1 MYKTIRRLAQKRY
14 ICFLLVM
21 VMVSAVL
28 GELYY
33 YLITSKTV
41 SMVISLNYPGAEK
54 GLNPDGSRFNISELT
69 SDEILNE
76 AKSGLTMENQSNNS
90 IRNCMY
96 ITTQFGASEIEEV
109 VNTIA
114 QDAEASYVPT
124 TFYLTYTQKNKL
136 EENEGHQFLHALAES
151 YSDYFYKNHAEN
163 NSVLRFEPDSYD
175 FSDYDYTEIYDM
187 LYDKA
192 DRMLALLNEHN
203 SENRAFRSKENVNL
217 STLRDELRN
226 FRDVELEK
234 FNAYVVQNNIS
245 KDRPAFVNKLSY
257 LINHSTVTYRKNYN
271 ASNIARRALEKYDAK
286 IIAVAFI
293 PALDKTDSFYMSRT
307 KTGIDDLAKNSYSD
321 GMEASRISKRIDSY
335 QHNYQKLLWAADSS
349 PGQIAHTDEYLQ
361 SIISSLDEL
370 SRRIVRLD
378 DEYLEYKTEDYFSY
392 TVEKQRG
399 PLNPKFMGKSAAVGF
414 ILAIAVICYMEF
426 LYGSVQK
433 KTATARR
440 ALRIMTRH
448 RKGG

>member
-175 FSDYDYTEIYDM
+175 FSDYDYTEI
-187 LYDKA
+187 
-192 DRMLALLNEHN
+192 
-203 SENRAFRSKENVNL
+203 
-217 STLRDELRN
+217 
-226 FRDVELEK
+226 
-234 FNAYVVQNNIS
+234 
-245 KDRPAFVNKLSY
+245 
-257 LINHSTVTYRKNYN
+257 
-271 ASNIARRALEKYDAK
+271 
-286 IIAVAFI
+286 
-293 PALDKTDSFYMSRT
+293 
-307 KTGIDDLAKNSYSD
+307 
-321 GMEASRISKRIDSY
+321 
-335 QHNYQKLLWAADSS
+335 
-349 PGQIAHTDEYLQ
+349 
-361 SIISSLDEL
+361 
-370 SRRIVRLD
+370 
-378 DEYLEYKTEDYFSY
+378 
-392 TVEKQRG
+392 
-399 PLNPKFMGKSAAVGF
+399 
-414 ILAIAVICYMEF
+414 
-426 LYGSVQK
+426 
-433 KTATARR
+433 
-440 ALRIMTRH
+440 
-448 RKGG
+448 